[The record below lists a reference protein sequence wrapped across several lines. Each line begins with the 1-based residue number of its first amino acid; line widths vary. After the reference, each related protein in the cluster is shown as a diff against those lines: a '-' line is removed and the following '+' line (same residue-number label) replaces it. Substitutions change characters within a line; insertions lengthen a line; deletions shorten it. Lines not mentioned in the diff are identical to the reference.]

1 MRIRV
6 LLLVLLVE
14 LVVVFPRCDDSC
26 KALQHLTAAEDLQE
40 QGLRDEAIVEYDQSI
55 RLDSTNPVAYR
66 ARGFAHFISRRHDS
80 AIQDYSVAT
89 RLEPEDF
96 KAYFGRALAY
106 ANLGQHGRA
115 LDDYAVANTLRS
127 QRKP

>member
-1 MRIRV
+1 MRVRV

-26 KALQHLTAAEDLQE
+26 KALQHLTAAEELQE
-40 QGLRDEAIVEYDQSI
+40 QGRREEAIVEYDQSI
-55 RLDSTNPVAYR
+55 RLNSTNPVTYR
-66 ARGFAHFISRRHDS
+66 ARGFAHFISRRHDY
-80 AIQDYSVAT
+80 AILDYSTAI

-106 ANLGQHGRA
+106 DSDGQHRRA

-127 QRKP
+127 QNRP

>member
-1 MRIRV
+1 MRVRV

-14 LVVVFPRCDDSC
+14 LVVVFPRCNDPC
-26 KALQHLTAAEDLQE
+26 HAMQHLTAAEDLQE
-40 QGLRDEAIVEYDQSI
+40 QGRREEAIIEYDQSI

-66 ARGFAHFISRRHDS
+66 ARGFAYFISRRHDD
-80 AIQDYSVAT
+80 AIQDYSAAI

-96 KAYFGRALAY
+96 KAYFGRGLAY

-127 QRKP
+127 QNRP

>member
-1 MRIRV
+1 MIVRV

-14 LVVVFPRCDDSC
+14 LAVVWPRCDDSC
-26 KALQHLTAAEDLQE
+26 HAMQHLTAAENFQE
-40 QGLRDEAIVEYDQSI
+40 QGRREEAIVEYGQAI
-55 RLDSTNPVAYR
+55 QLDPSNPIAYR
-66 ARGFAHFISRRHDS
+66 ARGFAHFLSRRHDD
-80 AIQDYSVAT
+80 AVQDYSAAI

-106 ANLGQHGRA
+106 NSLGNHARA

-127 QRKP
+127 QRRP